1 MRLISRVFEHVE
13 GQSEAIGER
22 EKETEMEIN
31 MLD

>member
-1 MRLISRVFEHVE
+1 MMLIAKVFDHV
-13 GQSEAIGER
+13 QAQNEAIGEK